1 MKRGTFQNLERKL
14 DEYNQRYVNLY
25 ILGALERDNEIV
37 YDEQTG
43 EAIYFPNTDAS
54 QWQLLQEIQFHHY

>member
-25 ILGALERDNEIV
+25 IMGALERDNEIV
-37 YDEQTG
+37 YDE
-43 EAIYFPNTDAS
+43 
-54 QWQLLQEIQFHHY
+54 